1 MKSKVLQLVLIIT
14 VILSESLPAEAQIKR
29 IFTGTWNFECS
40 LAPEGFNTGTIDIQ
54 IDSIFTTYSSIKY
67 RFPSIWVKIDGDTLN
82 YIVEVKGENVLYRF
96 YANGQDKLKGNAE
109 TPLGP
114 SPLFLTKKEESR
126 LENLQIK
133 NAGILLGQHEN
144 QIQDTSSHTYNVW
157 HRQ

>member
-14 VILSESLPAEAQIKR
+14 VILSESLPAEAQING

-40 LAPEGFNTGTIDIQ
+40 LAPEGFNTGMIDIQ

-96 YANGQDKLKGNAE
+96 YANGKDKLTGNAE

-114 SPLFLTKKEESR
+114 SPLFLTKKEENKQESSK
-126 LENLQIK
+126 IK
-133 NAGILLGQHEN
+133 NISILLGQHEN
-144 QIQDTSSHTYNVW
+144 QIWDTSSHTYNVF

>member
-14 VILSESLPAEAQIKR
+14 VILSESLPAEAQING

-40 LAPEGFNTGTIDIQ
+40 LAPEGFNTGMIDIQ

-114 SPLFLTKKEESR
+114 SPLILTKKEENKQ
-126 LENLQIK
+126 ENLQIK
-133 NAGILLGQHEN
+133 NAGILLGQNETPLP
-144 QIQDTSSHTYNVW
+144 DTLAHTYNVW
-157 HRQ
+157 HRK